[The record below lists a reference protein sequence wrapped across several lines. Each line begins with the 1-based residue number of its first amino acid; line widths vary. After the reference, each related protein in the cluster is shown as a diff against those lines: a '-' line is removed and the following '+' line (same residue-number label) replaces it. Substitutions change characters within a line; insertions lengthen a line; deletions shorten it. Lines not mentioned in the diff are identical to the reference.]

1 MKKIL
6 QIYALLK
13 VFVLLMKK
21 SKHQKKIKQQPKQQP
36 KQQSK
41 QVEEVKIG
49 SFKDKDL
56 KADISVKGTD
66 VKISVG
72 GFYNELDAIMWAR
85 MQTELWINTVNDFKN
100 NDNSTLH

>member
-1 MKKIL
+1 
-6 QIYALLK
+6 
-13 VFVLLMKK
+13 MKK
-21 SKHQKKIKQQPKQQP
+21 SKHQKKIKQQQKQQP
-36 KQQSK
+36 K

-49 SFKDKDL
+49 SFKDQFL
-56 KADISVKGTD
+56 KADISVKGKD

-85 MQTELWINTVNDFKN
+85 MQTELWLNAVNDFKN

>member
-21 SKHQKKIKQQPKQQP
+21 SKHQKKIKQQP

-85 MQTELWINTVNDFKN
+85 MQTELWLNTVDDFKN

>member
-6 QIYALLK
+6 KIYELLK
-13 VFVLLMKK
+13 AIVLLMKK

-36 KQQSK
+36 KQ
-41 QVEEVKIG
+41 VEEIKIG
-49 SFKDKDL
+49 SFKDKFL

-72 GFYNELDAIMWAR
+72 GFYNELDAMMWAR
-85 MQTELWINTVNDFKN
+85 MQTEIWLNAVDDSKN
-100 NDNSTLH
+100 NNNSTLH

>member
-6 QIYALLK
+6 KIYALLK
-13 VFVLLMKK
+13 VIVLLMKK
-21 SKHQKKIKQQPKQQP
+21 SKHQKKIKQQHQPIKQQLPKQP
-36 KQQSK
+36 
-41 QVEEVKIG
+41 EEVKIG
-49 SFKDKDL
+49 SFKDQFL
-56 KADISVKGTD
+56 KADISVKGKD

-85 MQTELWINTVNDFKN
+85 MQTELWLNAVNDLKN

>member
-21 SKHQKKIKQQPKQQP
+21 SKHLKKTKQKHQPIKQQLPKQP
-36 KQQSK
+36 
-41 QVEEVKIG
+41 EEVKIG
-49 SFKDKDL
+49 SFKDQFL

-72 GFYNELDAIMWAR
+72 GFYNELDAMMWAR
-85 MQTELWINTVNDFKN
+85 MQRELWLDTVNEFKN
-100 NDNSTLH
+100 NNYNTLH

>member
-13 VFVLLMKK
+13 VIVLLMKK
-21 SKHQKKIKQQPKQQP
+21 SKHQKKIKQQHQPIKQQLP
-36 KQQSK
+36 KHP
-41 QVEEVKIG
+41 EEDKIG
-49 SFKDKDL
+49 SFIDQFL
-56 KADISVKGTD
+56 KADISVKGKD

-85 MQTELWINTVNDFKN
+85 MQTELWLNAVNDFKN